1 MKIDYDRIPGLL
13 AAARRERARE
23 MHRLLIAPLMAFF
36 RTPKPKASRMIRS
49 QAYC

>member
-1 MKIDYDRIPGLL
+1 MKIDYDRVPALL

-23 MHRLLIAPLMAFF
+23 MHRLLIAPLVAFF
-36 RTPKPKASRMIRS
+36 RMPKRRPSRMIRS